1 MKRKITSKK
10 GDTMTKRVAS
20 TLVNVLDNPMMRV
33 AINRSEAVQSV
44 IEKLIQHWSYDLFSR
59 KPGAAYTDDGV
70 FVGTDLDLACFMFAL
85 AERGAVINIPE
96 YESRRVK
103 TVTEGERIV
112 SKDNRHGKILG
123 VLSNKECFS
132 FSIRINDANIIT
144 TDAVGNF
151 RNFMLVDIDG
161 TWYDG
166 WKSIEFVPS
175 AKENDFLTN
184 NSLWSGVSV
193 VFKNF
198 IHPNRW
204 ISFYGQYYYI
214 TKVLIDRLTE
224 EAKFLKDFAADM
236 RKNGITIGGG
246 GAEKKEWPKKTVVG
260 DQKSIKVPAFECI
273 VEYPEFFNDWPKEV
287 KEMIPNYKGTSD
299 SELLKAIEDRS
310 RELTYTI
317 IPKLRFASRATEY
330 AFNFHGEDGNK
341 LPAWIEN
348 AVWDRNYVLA
358 GKRIVWNR
366 LVLTRGIALRYRK
379 YERSEIVSA

>member
-1 MKRKITSKK
+1 
-10 GDTMTKRVAS
+10 MTKRVAS